1 MVALSP
7 NRSHGSPKWVSAIQC
22 LWRNRS
28 MGENTMRTSL
38 GFRLNG
44 FATSRG
50 LDLSEIPSAVL
61 LFLHALSGEYGHF
74 IAYNRLI

>member
-1 MVALSP
+1 
-7 NRSHGSPKWVSAIQC
+7 
-22 LWRNRS
+22 

-50 LDLSEIPSAVL
+50 LDLSEILSAVL
-61 LFLHALSGEYGHF
+61 SFLRALWGEYEHF
-74 IAYNRLI
+74 IVYNRLI

>member
-1 MVALSP
+1 
-7 NRSHGSPKWVSAIQC
+7 
-22 LWRNRS
+22 

-50 LDLSEIPSAVL
+50 LDLSEILSAVL
-61 LFLHALSGEYGHF
+61 SFLRALSGEYGHF